1 MSEYPRDLPR
11 LRTIERYLLLQLAGV
26 RRAIERAEN
35 DIPDRPAPPAA
46 RWYVQWRF
54 TPKGTPRTGV
64 LHRGECFMADGDPLT
79 AQQVQESRRA
89 PGRKILFCEQCK
101 PVLP

>member
-1 MSEYPRDLPR
+1 MSEYPRDVPR
-11 LRTIERYLLLQLAGV
+11 LRTIEQFLLLQLAGV

-35 DIPDRPAPPAA
+35 GIEPAAPPRA
-46 RWYVQWRF
+46 RWFVQWRF

-64 LHRGECFMADGDPLT
+64 LHRGDCWMAEGDALT
-79 AQQVQESRRA
+79 TQQVQESRRN
-89 PGRKILFCEQCK
+89 PGRRILPCEQCK